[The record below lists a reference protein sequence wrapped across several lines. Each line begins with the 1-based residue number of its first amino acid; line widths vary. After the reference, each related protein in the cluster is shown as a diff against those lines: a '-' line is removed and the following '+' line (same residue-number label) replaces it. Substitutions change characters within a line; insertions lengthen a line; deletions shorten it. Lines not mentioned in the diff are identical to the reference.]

1 MSMTNTETIQSL
13 IDSGEGYNVE
23 FKVRVPLKVRELTEE
38 ICAFANADGGYL
50 LIGVDDNGQIIGT
63 GLENDKRSAIQGSIS
78 EISPA
83 LHCDMYAVNI
93 EDKTV
98 WVIDVPSGKDK
109 PYIFSGSIF
118 VREGANSQKLRTVEE
133 MRSFF
138 QECNKIFFDAIPCS
152 WFNIYTDADEQAI
165 KDFRTEAKLS
175 PSTAN
180 KQIFENLELFTDNGV
195 AKNGAAMFFGKQPER
210 KFPHAV
216 TRCVLFKGTTKVYI
230 IDDKTFGGPLYQ
242 QYLQAMA
249 WLESKLQVAYKIEG
263 AGPREEI
270 WEIPLTVFK
279 EAIINALSH
288 RDYYEQGA
296 TITIEMFDDRVEVSN
311 PGGLLPIVAKDFGHK
326 SMTRNPLIFGLFT
339 RMHLV
344 ERVASGIPRMQEA
357 MKEANLP
364 EPDFHTDGMF
374 TVIFKRG
381 ISIKNDTVND
391 TVNSKEKEVLKII
404 QKYPGLNSS
413 KIAELIKKSIPTAKR
428 HLNSLVKSGLIEF
441 RGAQKTGGV
450 LYYKSTVSYIII
462 ALLINITVW
471 HMNTDET
478 INKEE
483 LTLQNTPKA
492 VNYLINEIAE
502 MRVLLEHIESQLG
515 LGVDKHRPINI
526 EKACQILN
534 QTKNGINKMV
544 RNRTIP
550 HYIQGNKV
558 YFFEDELIKW
568 VEKERVAT
576 LQEKYTSKRNY

>member
-1 MSMTNTETIQSL
+1 MS
-13 IDSGEGYNVE
+13 
-23 FKVRVPLKVRELTEE
+23 RP
-38 ICAFANADGGYL
+38 
-50 LIGVDDNGQIIGT
+50 
-63 GLENDKRSAIQGSIS
+63 
-78 EISPA
+78 P
-83 LHCDMYAVNI
+83 
-93 EDKTV
+93 
-98 WVIDVPSGKDK
+98 VI
-109 PYIFSGSIF
+109 
-118 VREGANSQKLRTVEE
+118 
-133 MRSFF
+133 
-138 QECNKIFFDAIPCS
+138 FDAIPCS

-357 MKEANLP
+357 MREANLP
-364 EPDFHTDGMF
+364 EPEFHTDGMF

-391 TVNSKEKEVLKII
+391 TVNSKEQEVLNII
-404 QKYPGLNSS
+404 KQYPGLNSS
-413 KIAELIKKSIPTAKR
+413 KIARLIGKSVPTAKR
-428 HLNSLVKSGLIEF
+428 YLNSLVRLDLIEF
-441 RGAQKTGGV
+441 RGAQKNGG
-450 LYYKSTVSYIII
+450 YYWNS
-462 ALLINITVW
+462 
-471 HMNTDET
+471 
-478 INKEE
+478 
-483 LTLQNTPKA
+483 PK
-492 VNYLINEIAE
+492 
-502 MRVLLEHIESQLG
+502 R
-515 LGVDKHRPINI
+515 
-526 EKACQILN
+526 
-534 QTKNGINKMV
+534 
-544 RNRTIP
+544 
-550 HYIQGNKV
+550 
-558 YFFEDELIKW
+558 
-568 VEKERVAT
+568 
-576 LQEKYTSKRNY
+576 

>member
-1 MSMTNTETIQSL
+1 MTNTGTIQSL
-13 IDSGEGYNVE
+13 IESGEGYNVE
-23 FKVRVPLKVRELTEE
+23 FKVRVPSKVRELTEE

-63 GLENDKRSAIQGSIS
+63 NLENDKRSAIQSSIS

-83 LHCDMYAVNI
+83 LHCDMYAVSI
-93 EDKTV
+93 KSKTV

-133 MRSFF
+133 MRCFF

-165 KDFRTEAKLS
+165 KDFRLEAKLS
-175 PSTAN
+175 PSIAD
-180 KQIFENLELFTDNGV
+180 KQIFENLELFTDKGI
-195 AKNGAAMFFGKQPER
+195 AKNGTAMFFGKQPER

-216 TRCVLFKGTTKVYI
+216 TRCVLFKGTNKVYI
-230 IDDKTFGGPLYQ
+230 IDDKIFGGPLYQ

-263 AGPREEI
+263 TGPREEI

-326 SMTRNPLIFGLFT
+326 SMTRNPLIFELFT

-357 MKEANLP
+357 MKEADLP
-364 EPDFHTDGMF
+364 EPEFHTDGMF
-374 TVIFKRG
+374 TVVFKRKYSV
-381 ISIKNDTVND
+381 INDTVNK
-391 TVNSKEKEVLKII
+391 KEQDVLNLVR
-404 QKYPGLNSS
+404 QHPGLNATE
-413 KIAELIKKSIPTAKR
+413 IAQELGKSIPTIKR
-428 HLNSLVKSGLIEF
+428 YLSSLSKSDLIEF
-441 RGAQKTGGV
+441 RGAPKTGG
-450 LYYKSTVSYIII
+450 
-462 ALLINITVW
+462 
-471 HMNTDET
+471 
-478 INKEE
+478 
-483 LTLQNTPKA
+483 
-492 VNYLINEIAE
+492 
-502 MRVLLEHIESQLG
+502 
-515 LGVDKHRPINI
+515 
-526 EKACQILN
+526 
-534 QTKNGINKMV
+534 
-544 RNRTIP
+544 
-550 HYIQGNKV
+550 
-558 YFFEDELIKW
+558 YFK
-568 VEKERVAT
+568 KT
-576 LQEKYTSKRNY
+576 

>member
-1 MSMTNTETIQSL
+1 MTNTETIQSL

-23 FKVRVPLKVRELTEE
+23 FKVRVPSIVRELTEE

-296 TITIEMFDDRVEVSN
+296 TITIEMFDDDDRVEVSN

-357 MKEANLP
+357 MREANLP
-364 EPDFHTDGMF
+364 EPEFHTDGMF

-391 TVNSKEKEVLKII
+391 TVNSKEQEVLNII
-404 QKYPGLNSS
+404 KQYPGLNSS
-413 KIAELIKKSIPTAKR
+413 KIARLIGKSVPTAKR
-428 HLNSLVKSGLIEF
+428 YLNSLVRLDLIEF
-441 RGAQKTGGV
+441 RGAQKNGG
-450 LYYKSTVSYIII
+450 YYWNS
-462 ALLINITVW
+462 
-471 HMNTDET
+471 
-478 INKEE
+478 
-483 LTLQNTPKA
+483 PK
-492 VNYLINEIAE
+492 
-502 MRVLLEHIESQLG
+502 R
-515 LGVDKHRPINI
+515 
-526 EKACQILN
+526 
-534 QTKNGINKMV
+534 
-544 RNRTIP
+544 
-550 HYIQGNKV
+550 
-558 YFFEDELIKW
+558 
-568 VEKERVAT
+568 
-576 LQEKYTSKRNY
+576 